1 MKGLF
6 FMTKSDTGKPRS
18 TVMWGGLNSCPI
30 TMKYLLEYFG
40 GLQVPLGPVDIK
52 DFVENFLHLEILS
65 DIVDLPYIKAFIYYS
80 PGVYFHIKS
89 DRPIS
94 VEPGTIILNQ
104 DIEVD
109 SPQGRFVL
117 GHEAGHW
124 IINRELAD
132 PVRPN
137 YSSCKTFEMRT
148 DYMDAEK
155 ISHYIDT
162 DSDAW
167 SEIKADC
174 IANAILMPTSAFLTQ
189 SIRLMDAYGFKD
201 ERITIGE
208 HPEAEA
214 ALISDLA
221 ETFLVPD
228 YAVRNN
234 LYAYGLLAKD

>member
-1 MKGLF
+1 ML
-6 FMTKSDTGKPRS
+6 
-18 TVMWGGLNSCPI
+18 
-30 TMKYLLEYFG
+30 YLLEYFG

-137 YSSCKTFEMRT
+137 YSNCKTFEMRT
-148 DYMDAEK
+148 DYMDAGK
-155 ISHYIDT
+155 IHVGY
-162 DSDAW
+162 
-167 SEIKADC
+167 SEYFSFFCSLAV
-174 IANAILMPTSAFLTQ
+174 FL
-189 SIRLMDAYGFKD
+189 Y
-201 ERITIGE
+201 
-208 HPEAEA
+208 
-214 ALISDLA
+214 
-221 ETFLVPD
+221 LV
-228 YAVRNN
+228 
-234 LYAYGLLAKD
+234 

>member
-1 MKGLF
+1 M
-6 FMTKSDTGKPRS
+6 
-18 TVMWGGLNSCPI
+18 
-30 TMKYLLEYFG
+30 
-40 GLQVPLGPVDIK
+40 
-52 DFVENFLHLEILS
+52 
-65 DIVDLPYIKAFIYYS
+65 
-80 PGVYFHIKS
+80 
-89 DRPIS
+89 
-94 VEPGTIILNQ
+94 
-104 DIEVD
+104 
-109 SPQGRFVL
+109 

-137 YSSCKTFEMRT
+137 YSCCKTFEMRT

-162 DSDAW
+162 DADAW
-167 SEIKADC
+167 SEIKADR
-174 IANAILMPTSAFLTQ
+174 IANAILMHTSAFLTQ